1 MNKPLL
7 MFSVMLLTSIAS
19 NVHAAADAVRGQTLY
34 ESRCVAC
41 HSVDENRV
49 GPAHQGV
56 FGRRAGRVVG
66 YSYSEAL
73 IVSKLIWTE
82 KALDN
87 WLSNPER
94 TIAGQK
100 MGYSVSEAL
109 DRADLIAHL
118 KKISPH

>member
-1 MNKPLL
+1 MNKPTL
-7 MFSVMLLTSIAS
+7 MFSVILLTSIAS
-19 NVHAAADAVRGQTLY
+19 TVHAAPDAARGQTLY

-49 GPAHQGV
+49 GPAHKGV

-73 IVSKLIWTE
+73 LASKLIWTE
-82 KALDN
+82 KTLDN

-109 DRADLIAHL
+109 DRADLIAYL
-118 KKISPH
+118 KKISPR